1 MKILILTYGSRGDVQ
16 PFVALALGLQR
27 AGHAVRLA
35 APQRFA
41 TLAAQH
47 NVPFLPLAG
56 DPAEMSAYLND
67 AGHNALRMVQAMSDY
82 VSSIAIP
89 VIEAVAAACEDADL
103 LVHSF
108 LFTTGGHSLA
118 RKLHIPD
125 VSVQLFP
132 TFAPTR
138 AFPMVASANLPAGRL
153 SYVSHWLTK
162 QIFWHVGNWSF
173 RRLRRSQPALFDFS
187 LYWPFAAASSPQTP
201 LLFAYSPTV
210 LPRPAEW
217 TAVYIHIPGYFFLET
232 AVAYQPPP
240 QLLDFLQA
248 GTAPLCVS
256 FGSMVN
262 RDAARIDAIVRAALA
277 ETGQRAI
284 ILSGWGGAEQA
295 ATRDADANLLYLD
308 AVPHDWL
315 LPQCHALIHH
325 GGAGTTAAG
334 LRAGIPNI
342 LIPHGMDQPFWGR
355 QVAALGAG
363 PKPITLRK
371 LDTGSLI
378 DALTQVNS
386 SAMRARAQ
394 EVGRQIRAEDGV
406 GQAVRIIEQ
415 HAAAFSPS

>member
-1 MKILILTYGSRGDVQ
+1 
-16 PFVALALGLQR
+16 
-27 AGHAVRLA
+27 
-35 APQRFA
+35 
-41 TLAAQH
+41 
-47 NVPFLPLAG
+47 
-56 DPAEMSAYLND
+56 
-67 AGHNALRMVQAMSDY
+67 
-82 VSSIAIP
+82 
-89 VIEAVAAACEDADL
+89 
-103 LVHSF
+103 
-108 LFTTGGHSLA
+108 
-118 RKLHIPD
+118 
-125 VSVQLFP
+125 
-132 TFAPTR
+132 
-138 AFPMVASANLPAGRL
+138 
-153 SYVSHWLTK
+153 
-162 QIFWHVGNWSF
+162 
-173 RRLRRSQPALFDFS
+173 
-187 LYWPFAAASSPQTP
+187 
-201 LLFAYSPTV
+201 
-210 LPRPAEW
+210 
-217 TAVYIHIPGYFFLET
+217 
-232 AVAYQPPP
+232 
-240 QLLDFLQA
+240 
-248 GTAPLCVS
+248 VS

-363 PKPITLRK
+363 PEPITLRK

-394 EVGRQIRAEDGV
+394 EVGHQIRAEDGV